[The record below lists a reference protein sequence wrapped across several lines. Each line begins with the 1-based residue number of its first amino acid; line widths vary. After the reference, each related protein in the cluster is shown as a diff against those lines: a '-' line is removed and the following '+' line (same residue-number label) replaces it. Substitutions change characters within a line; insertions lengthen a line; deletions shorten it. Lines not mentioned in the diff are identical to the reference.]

1 MDRRMIGTPPRARGR
16 EDRSSRSWIAIA
28 VAGVL
33 LALVGCG
40 LCWMVYRV
48 AQRDVRNVTG
58 GNEVTLEVAYS
69 PDKQVLFEDLVKR
82 FNASRARTPDGK
94 RIAVVASAMEPDAMM
109 DAALSGQF
117 QAICPDSSVW
127 LTQLDL
133 DWQAQHPSEA
143 ALVGDTTRFAVSP
156 VVIAMWEDTARSMG
170 YPDKAIGWA
179 DLLEVARTNPD
190 FKWSHPSTS
199 SASGLLATLA
209 TFYAGADKTRGLT
222 VEDVTRDST
231 LNYVAALE
239 KTVRYYGEG
248 ERAVIEQVQEKG
260 RSYLDAFVVQEQ
272 LLIQFNL
279 KSKDKLVAIY
289 PVEGAMWA
297 DHPLVFLER
306 PDTTAG
312 QRSAYRSL
320 RDFLLSQEAQNV
332 VLVNGYRPTDLSIAL
347 DSASS
352 PIKTANGVD
361 PAQPK
366 TTLQIPGAAVIQVVR
381 DAWEYTKR
389 KTNVY
394 LIADVSGSMQGEKL
408 EQAREA
414 FLTFLNLIKGDQE
427 RVGLVVFSSDVTE
440 AVALSE
446 LATNRETLRSTISG
460 LQSGG
465 DTALLDAISLAYDR
479 LQQRQD
485 KERINAIVV
494 MTDGK
499 ENNSQIRLR
508 DLTAKLQRGNQSGVP
523 VVVFCVAYGDDAD
536 LNTLQQISDATGG
549 QTRRGSTETI
559 RELYKLLSTYF

>member
-1 MDRRMIGTPPRARGR
+1 MDRRMQG
-16 EDRSSRSWIAIA
+16 RSSRSWITIA
-28 VAGVL
+28 VVAVL

-40 LCWMVYRV
+40 LCWIVYQV
-48 AQRDVRNVTG
+48 AQRDVRNVSG

-69 PDKQVLFEDLVKR
+69 PDKQALFQELVKR
-82 FNASRARTPDGK
+82 YNASRPRTAANR
-94 RIAVVASAMEPDAMM
+94 RITVVATAIEPEAMM
-109 DAALSGQF
+109 EAALSGQF

-133 DWQAQHPSEA
+133 DWQAQQQSEA
-143 ALVGDTTRFAVSP
+143 ALVGETTRFAVSP
-156 VVIAMWEDTARSMG
+156 VVIAMWEDTARSLG

-179 DLLEVARTNPD
+179 DLLEHARTHPD

-209 TFYAGADKTRGLT
+209 TFYAGAGKTRGLT
-222 VEDVTRDST
+222 VEDVTREST

-260 RSYLDAFVVQEQ
+260 RTYLDAFVVQEQ

-279 KSKDKLVAIY
+279 KSRDKLVAIY

-297 DHPLVFLER
+297 DHPLVLLER
-306 PDTTAG
+306 PDTTADT
-312 QRSAYRSL
+312 RSAYRSFS
-320 RDFLLSQEAQNV
+320 DFLLAQDAQNL
-332 VLVNGYRPTDLSIAL
+332 VLTNGYRPTDLSITL
-347 DSASS
+347 GSASS
-352 PIKTANGVD
+352 PIKAANGVD

-366 TTLQIPGAAVIQVVR
+366 TTLQIPGAAVIEVVR
-381 DAWEYTKR
+381 ESWQYAKR

-408 EQAREA
+408 DGAREA
-414 FLTFLNLIKGDQE
+414 LLTFLGLIKGDQE
-427 RVGLVVFSSDVTE
+427 RVGLVVFSSDVAE

-446 LATNRETLRSTISG
+446 LATNRERLRSTISG
-460 LQSGG
+460 LQAGG

-485 KERINAIVV
+485 TERINAIVV

-499 ENNSQIRLR
+499 ENNSSIRLGT
-508 DLTAKLQRGNQSGVP
+508 LTAKLQRGSQSGVP

-536 LNTLQQISDATGG
+536 LNTLKQISDATGG

-559 RELYKLLSTYF
+559 NELYKLLSTYF

>member
-1 MDRRMIGTPPRARGR
+1 MSRRTQDRVSPAVGQRA
-16 EDRSSRSWIAIA
+16 SSRSWRAIILA
-28 VAGVL
+28 SL
-33 LALVGCG
+33 LLGLIGCVS
-40 LCWMVYRV
+40 CWVVYRF
-48 AQRDVRNVTG
+48 AQRDLLNIG
-58 GNEVTLEVAYS
+58 GGEGVSLEVAYS
-69 PDKQVLFEDLVKR
+69 PEKQALFEELVR
-82 FNASRARTPDGK
+82 RYNATRPRTPANE
-94 RIAVVASAMEPDAMM
+94 RITVVASAMEPETMM
-109 DAALSGQF
+109 EAALSGQF

-133 DWQAQHPSEA
+133 DWQERQQTEA
-143 ALVGDTTRFAVSP
+143 ALVGETTRFAVSP
-156 VVIAMWEDTARSMG
+156 VVIAMWAETAHSLG

-222 VEDVTRDST
+222 VEDVTREST

-248 ERAVIEQVQEKG
+248 ERAVVEQVQEKG
-260 RSYLDAFVVQEQ
+260 RAYLDAFVVQEQ

-279 KSKDKLVAIY
+279 NNRDKLVAIY

-306 PDTTAG
+306 PDTTADA
-312 QRSAYRSL
+312 RSAYRSFC
-320 RDFLLSQEAQNV
+320 DFLLSTDAQNL
-332 VLVNGYRPTDLSIAL
+332 VLANGYRPTDLSIAL

-352 PIKTANGVD
+352 PIKASNGVD

-366 TTLQIPGAAVIQVVR
+366 TTLQIPGAAVIDVVR
-381 DAWEYTKR
+381 DAWQYTKR

-408 EQAREA
+408 EGAREA
-414 FLTFLNLIKGDQE
+414 FLTFLGLIKGEEE

-446 LATNRETLRSTISG
+446 LARNRETLRATISG
-460 LQSGG
+460 LSAGG
-465 DTALLDAISLAYDR
+465 DTALLDAISRAYDR

-485 KERINAIVV
+485 AERINAIVV

-499 ENNSQIRLR
+499 ENNSRIRFR
-508 DLTAKLQRGNQSGVP
+508 DLITKLQQGNQSGVP
-523 VVVFCVAYGDDAD
+523 IVVFCVAYGDDAD
-536 LNTLQQISDATGG
+536 LNTLEQISDATGG
-549 QTRRGSTETI
+549 QTRRGSPETI

>member
-1 MDRRMIGTPPRARGR
+1 MDRQRKV
-16 EDRSSRSWIAIA
+16 IAILI
-28 VAGVL
+28 VGVV

-40 LCWMVYRV
+40 LCWLVYRL
-48 AQRDVRNVTG
+48 AQRDVVNTSG
-58 GNEVTLEVAYS
+58 GNAVTLEVAYS

-82 FNASRARTPDGK
+82 YNATRPRTSANQ
-94 RIAVVASAMEPDAMM
+94 RITVVAGAVEPEAMM
-109 DAALSGQF
+109 QAALSGQF

-133 DWQAQHPSEA
+133 DWQAQQQTEA
-143 ALVGDTTRFAVSP
+143 ALVGETTRFAVSP
-156 VVIAMWEDTARSMG
+156 VVIAMWEDTARSLG

-179 DLLEVARTNPD
+179 DLLEHARTHPE

-222 VEDVTRDST
+222 VEDVTAQST
-231 LNYVAALE
+231 LDYVAALE

-248 ERAVIEQVQEKG
+248 EQAVVAQVQEKG
-260 RSYLDAFVVQEQ
+260 RDYLDAFVVQEQ

-279 KSKDKLVAIY
+279 KSREKLVAIY

-306 PDTTAG
+306 PDTTADA
-312 QRSAYRSL
+312 RSAYRSFS
-320 RDFLLSQEAQNV
+320 DFLLSPEAQNL
-332 VLVNGYRPTDLSIAL
+332 VLANAYRPTDLSITL
-347 DSASS
+347 DSAAS
-352 PIKTANGVD
+352 PIKAANGVD
-361 PAQPK
+361 PSQPK
-366 TTLQIPGAAVIQVVR
+366 TTLQIPGAAVIEVVR
-381 DAWEYTKR
+381 ESWQYAKR
-389 KTNVY
+389 KANVY

-408 EQAREA
+408 EGAREA
-414 FLTFLNLIKGDQE
+414 LLTFLSLIKGDQE
-427 RVGLVVFSSDVTE
+427 RVGLVVFSSDVAE
-440 AVALSE
+440 AVPLSE
-446 LATNRETLRSTISG
+446 LSTSRATLQTEISG
-460 LQSGG
+460 LRAGG

-485 KERINAIVV
+485 TERINAIVV

-499 ENNSQIRLR
+499 ENNSRIRLR
-508 DLTAKLQRGNQSGVP
+508 ELTSKLQRGSQSNAP

-536 LNTLQQISDATGG
+536 LDTLEQVSDASGG
-549 QTRRGSTETI
+549 QTRLGSTQTI

>member
-1 MDRRMIGTPPRARGR
+1 MDRRMKGRG
-16 EDRSSRSWIAIA
+16 SRSWIAI
-28 VAGVL
+28 VVVVVL
-33 LALVGCG
+33 LALIGCG
-40 LCWMVYRV
+40 LCWVVYQV
-48 AQRDVRNVTG
+48 AQRDVRNISG

-69 PDKQVLFEDLVKR
+69 PDKQVLFEELVKR
-82 FNASRARTPDGK
+82 YNASRQRTPANK
-94 RIAVVASAMEPDAMM
+94 RITVVATAMEPEAMM
-109 DAALSGQF
+109 EAVLSGQF
-117 QAICPDSSVW
+117 HAICPDSSVW
-127 LTQLDL
+127 LTQLEL
-133 DWQAQHPSEA
+133 DWQAQQQSEA
-143 ALVGDTTRFAVSP
+143 ALVGETTRFAVSP
-156 VVIAMWEDTARSMG
+156 VVIAMWEETARSLG

-179 DLLEVARTNPD
+179 DLLEIARTDPN

-209 TFYAGADKTRGLT
+209 TFYAGAGKTRGLT
-222 VEDVTRDST
+222 VEDVTREST

-260 RSYLDAFVVQEQ
+260 RDYLDAFVVQEQ

-306 PDTTAG
+306 PDTTADA
-312 QRSAYRSL
+312 RSAYRSFC
-320 RDFLLSQEAQNV
+320 DFLLLQDTQNL
-332 VLVNGYRPTDLSIAL
+332 VLANGYRPTDLSIAL

-352 PIKTANGVD
+352 LIKAANGVD

-366 TTLQIPGAAVIQVVR
+366 TTLQIPGAAVIEVVR
-381 DAWEYTKR
+381 ESWQYAKR

-394 LIADVSGSMQGEKL
+394 LIADVSGSMQGDKL
-408 EQAREA
+408 EGAREA
-414 FLTFLNLIKGDQE
+414 FLTFLGLIKGDQE
-427 RVGLVVFSSDVTE
+427 RVGLVIFSSDVAE

-446 LATNRETLRSTISG
+446 LATNRATLRATISE
-460 LQSGG
+460 LEAGG

-485 KERINAIVV
+485 DERINAIVV

-499 ENNSQIRLR
+499 ENNSRIRLR
-508 DLTAKLQRGNQSGVP
+508 ELTAKLQRGSQSGVP

-536 LNTLQQISDATGG
+536 LNTLEQISDATGG
-549 QTRRGSTETI
+549 QTRRGSPETI
-559 RELYKLLSTYF
+559 SELYKLLSTYF